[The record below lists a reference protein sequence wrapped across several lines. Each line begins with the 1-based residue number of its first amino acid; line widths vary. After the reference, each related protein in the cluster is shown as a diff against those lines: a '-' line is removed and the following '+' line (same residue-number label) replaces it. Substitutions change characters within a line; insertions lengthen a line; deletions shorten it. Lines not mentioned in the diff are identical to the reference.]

1 MNINSKQIMT
11 LMAALNN
18 DISKVVSAPSPKR
31 IETVKAH
38 EKVQSL
44 TELAN
49 WFTSNYADF
58 PMPTENI
65 AQICESLHRLMEDRA
80 SGQIAQS
87 AQDMLSDNEET
98 LLSDD
103 EIHVL
108 MSAFPKKQHP
118 A

>member
-1 MNINSKQIMT
+1 MNINSQQIMT

-18 DISKVVSAPSPKR
+18 DITKVVSATSPKR

-49 WFTSNYADF
+49 WFTSNYGDF
-58 PMPTENI
+58 PLPTENI
-65 AQICESLHRLMEDRA
+65 AQISESLERLMEDRA
-80 SGQIAQS
+80 KGQIAQS
-87 AQDMLSDNEET
+87 AQDMLSDNEEA

-103 EIHVL
+103 EIRTL
-108 MSAFPKKQHP
+108 MSAFPRQRHP
-118 A
+118 T